1 VLKLLLVDDHTVF
14 REGIGALLEM
24 EGDIQVVGGA
34 SRGEEALR
42 LAADL
47 QPDVVLLDIAMPD
60 MNGIEI
66 CRRLK
71 RSLPNTAVLVLS
83 ASDNEEEVT
92 AALTAGASGYVVKT
106 IDHQRLVEGIRAI
119 ARGEMLLSPTVAAKV
134 VRQLARTRQEKE
146 READVLQALTPRE
159 REVFRLVAQGCT
171 NAEIAERLVL
181 SPGRPTGPRPARVDP
196 STPGAY
202 SPGPQRY
209 SPNIL
214 PREDVFLCPVGY
226 NW

>member
-1 VLKLLLVDDHTVF
+1 MLKLLLVDDHTVF

-24 EGDIQVVGGA
+24 EDDIQVVGGA

-66 CRRLK
+66 CQRLK
-71 RSLPNTAVLVLS
+71 RSLPNTAVLMLS
-83 ASDNEEEVT
+83 AFDNEEEVT
-92 AALTAGASGYVVKT
+92 AALTVGASGYVVKT

-134 VRQLARTRQEKE
+134 VQQLDRTRQEKE
-146 READVLQALTPRE
+146 READALQALTPRE
-159 REVFRLVAQGCT
+159 REVFHLVARGCT

-181 SPGRPTGPRPARVDP
+181 SEKTVKTHVRNISNKLNLSGKGEMRVLAAQL
-196 STPGAY
+196 G
-202 SPGPQRY
+202 
-209 SPNIL
+209 L
-214 PREDVFLCPVGY
+214 VPRE
-226 NW
+226 

>member
-1 VLKLLLVDDHTVF
+1 MLKLLLVDDHVLF
-14 REGIGALLEM
+14 REGIGALLETEDDM
-24 EGDIQVVGGA
+24 QVVGGA

-42 LAADL
+42 LAVDL

-60 MNGIEI
+60 MDGVEI
-66 CRRLK
+66 CQRLK
-71 RSLPNTAVLVLS
+71 RSLPNTAVLMLS
-83 ASDNEEEVT
+83 AFENEEAVT

-134 VRQLARTRQEKE
+134 VQQLARTRQEKE
-146 READVLQALTPRE
+146 READALQALTPRE

-181 SPGRPTGPRPARVDP
+181 SEKTVKTHVRNISNKLNLSGKGEMRVLAAQLGLVP
-196 STPGAY
+196 
-202 SPGPQRY
+202 
-209 SPNIL
+209 L
-214 PREDVFLCPVGY
+214 E
-226 NW
+226 

>member
-1 VLKLLLVDDHTVF
+1 MLKLLLVDDHAVF

-60 MNGIEI
+60 MDGIEI

-134 VRQLARTRQEKE
+134 VRQLARTRQVKE

-181 SPGRPTGPRPARVDP
+181 SEKTVKTHVRNISNKLSLSGKGEMRVLAAQL
-196 STPGAY
+196 G
-202 SPGPQRY
+202 
-209 SPNIL
+209 L
-214 PREDVFLCPVGY
+214 VPRE
-226 NW
+226 

>member
-1 VLKLLLVDDHTVF
+1 MLKLLLVDDHVLF
-14 REGIGALLEM
+14 REGIGALLETEDDM
-24 EGDIQVVGGA
+24 QVVGGA

-42 LAADL
+42 LAVDL

-60 MNGIEI
+60 MDGVEI
-66 CRRLK
+66 CQRLK
-71 RSLPNTAVLVLS
+71 RSLPNTAVLMLS
-83 ASDNEEEVT
+83 AFENEEAVT

-134 VRQLARTRQEKE
+134 VQQLARTRQEKE
-146 READVLQALTPRE
+146 READALQALTPRE

-181 SPGRPTGPRPARVDP
+181 SEKTVKTHVRNISNKLNLRGKGEMRVLAAQL
-196 STPGAY
+196 G
-202 SPGPQRY
+202 
-209 SPNIL
+209 L
-214 PREDVFLCPVGY
+214 VLLE
-226 NW
+226 

>member
-146 READVLQALTPRE
+146 READALQALTPRE

-181 SPGRPTGPRPARVDP
+181 SEKTVKTHVRNISNKLNLSGKGEMRVLAAQL
-196 STPGAY
+196 G
-202 SPGPQRY
+202 
-209 SPNIL
+209 L
-214 PREDVFLCPVGY
+214 VPRE
-226 NW
+226 

>member
-1 VLKLLLVDDHTVF
+1 MVKLLLVDDHAVF
-14 REGIGALLEM
+14 REGIGVLLEM
-24 EGDIQVVGGA
+24 EDDMQVVGEA

-42 LAADL
+42 LAAEL

-60 MNGIEI
+60 MDGIEI

-71 RSLPNTAVLVLS
+71 RSRPQIAVLMLS
-83 ASDNEEEVT
+83 ALDNEEEVT

-134 VRQLARTRQEKE
+134 VQQLDRTRQEKE
-146 READVLQALTPRE
+146 READALQALTPRE
-159 REVFRLVAQGCT
+159 REVFHLVAQGCT

-181 SPGRPTGPRPARVDP
+181 SEKTVKTHVRNISNKLNLGGKDEMRVLAAQL
-196 STPGAY
+196 G
-202 SPGPQRY
+202 
-209 SPNIL
+209 L
-214 PREDVFLCPVGY
+214 VPRE
-226 NW
+226 